1 MMVEQEVMVVVYQ
14 PGGVP
19 INEVEQEV
27 VVVCGSSVQYALTDC
42 IIFYKLTVTRTTPR
56 LYM

>member
-27 VVVCGSSVQYALTDC
+27 VVVCGISVQYVLTDC
-42 IIFYKLTVTRTTPR
+42 IFFYKLTVTRTTAR
-56 LYM
+56 LHL